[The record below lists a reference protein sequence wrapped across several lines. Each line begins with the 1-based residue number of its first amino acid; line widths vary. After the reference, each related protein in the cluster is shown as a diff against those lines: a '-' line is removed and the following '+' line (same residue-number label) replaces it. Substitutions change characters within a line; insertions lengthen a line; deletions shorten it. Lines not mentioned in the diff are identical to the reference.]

1 MRRTLKIES
10 LHANSGLQ
18 IHNSKVEDCKSRPA
32 GASTTPTGRPRLG
45 VPDWASPTKFGF
57 ARILPPLLENKEGK
71 LVLIFR
77 QINR

>member
-32 GASTTPTGRPRLG
+32 GASTTPTRRPRLG
-45 VPDWASPTKFGF
+45 VPDKIRLCQNF
-57 ARILPPLLENKEGK
+57 ATPP
-71 LVLIFR
+71 
-77 QINR
+77 